1 MVFDNVGRGPQK
13 IGLLFPRR
21 LKMDFEQVE
30 GMRTTGRTGRGQT
43 SEIPFADS
51 FTGLSTSHF
60 EEAVKKEIWVVNHN
74 SVQNKENAINK
85 LKKTKFYFE
94 PTFTWKE
101 KT

>member
-60 EEAVKKEIWVVNHN
+60 EEAVNKEIWVVNHN
-74 SVQNKENAINK
+74 SVQNKKNAINK
-85 LKKTKFYFE
+85 LKKQSSILS
-94 PTFTWKE
+94 
-101 KT
+101 